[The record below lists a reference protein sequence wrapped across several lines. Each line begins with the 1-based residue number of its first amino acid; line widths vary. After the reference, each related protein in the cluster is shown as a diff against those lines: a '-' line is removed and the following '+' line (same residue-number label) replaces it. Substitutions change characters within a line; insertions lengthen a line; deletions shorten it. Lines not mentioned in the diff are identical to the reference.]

1 MQTSS
6 TFTLIN
12 PHTGALAFRA
22 VELEHSIKPDV
33 VQRLNYYSLI
43 MITQGTGDFVI
54 DRQTRPFKALDLLSA
69 VPGVPSRNEI
79 YCTLRILNRPKRSKF
94 PFFRLFGFLPDVIA
108 CEINMLPS

>member
-69 VPGVPSRNEI
+69 VPGVPSP
-79 YCTLRILNRPKRSKF
+79 LDLFILKVIKKAVVVVVDF
-94 PFFRLFGFLPDVIA
+94 LLLLFF
-108 CEINMLPS
+108 C